1 MGIDVASFYNFTFVF
16 WKCSESFGILFSFY
30 SSIKWV
36 SMTRDGVI
44 SGYYRPHDIT
54 EILLKVA
61 LNTMNLTLTPSR
73 GNCYLQQNVNKTFI
87 YCAFSVQ
94 LNFIYIYFLILIF
107 YGQGSKFRSV
117 ISVCNGMLRLLL
129 FNRLTGKNRGLNII
143 FKCATHILYLPLNLR
158 CFLDYDSTLV
168 ILYIY
173 IRLNDARLCGRHRDH
188 YNNKY
193 KQGVTEEGKTRS
205 RFRSWI
211 F

>member
-1 MGIDVASFYNFTFVF
+1 MGIHVASFYNFTFVF

-117 ISVCNGMLRLLL
+117 ISVKNPMLRVLLGYCWYH
-129 FNRLTGKNRGLNII
+129 TIM
-143 FKCATHILYLPLNLR
+143 LR
-158 CFLDYDSTLV
+158 VS
-168 ILYIY
+168 
-173 IRLNDARLCGRHRDH
+173 
-188 YNNKY
+188 
-193 KQGVTEEGKTRS
+193 E
-205 RFRSWI
+205 
-211 F
+211 